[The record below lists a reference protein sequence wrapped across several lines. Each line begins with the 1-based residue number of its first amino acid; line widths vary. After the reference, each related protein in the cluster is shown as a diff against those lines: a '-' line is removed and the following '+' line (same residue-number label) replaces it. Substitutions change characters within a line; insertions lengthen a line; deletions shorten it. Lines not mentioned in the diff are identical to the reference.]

1 MEGDTKEKM
10 CHVPPSPLTRR
21 CAYARASLRLRTSK
35 QPPVTTVID
44 SPETFPHTLQYT
56 AISPYLFKSAI
67 GVYQPPRVRPPQR
80 QPEVPLNPS
89 SPFTETQ
96 DPQDGIM
103 CNVQQGVGEDKNR
116 LSRQIVV
123 GFWLNLSS
131 YGMTCIGPVPD
142 F

>member
-10 CHVPPSPLTRR
+10 CHVPPSPLTQR

-80 QPEVPLNPS
+80 QPEVPLNPL

-131 YGMTCIGPVPD
+131 YGMTCIGPAPD